1 MSRKVFTA
9 GEVLAAA
16 DLNNLVMTP
25 SGVISAFGGTAAPTG
40 YLLCDGSSVGTATY
54 SQLFAVV
61 GYTYGGSGANFSL
74 PNLKGRVPVGRDSAQ
89 TEFDTLGETGGAKT
103 HTLSTTEMPSHTHTG
118 TTTTDGS
125 HTHAQTGRFS
135 SFTSHNHFSS
145 GQTGAAEAAAPD
157 QGASSNMGNTGAGGS
172 HSHTFTTASTGGGGA
187 HNNLQPYLVINYI
200 IKT

>member
-54 SQLFAVV
+54 SQLFAVI
-61 GYTYGGSGANFSL
+61 GYSYGGSGANFSL

-89 TEFDTLGETGGAKT
+89 TEFDALAETGGAKT
-103 HTLSTTEMPSHTHTG
+103 HTLTSAEMPSHTHTG

-135 SFTSHNHFSS
+135 SFTSHNHFGS
-145 GQTGAAEAAAPD
+145 GVTGAAEAASPD
-157 QGASSNMGNTGAGGS
+157 QGVSGNMGNTGAGGS
-172 HSHTFTTASTGGGGA
+172 HSHTFTSNATGGGGA